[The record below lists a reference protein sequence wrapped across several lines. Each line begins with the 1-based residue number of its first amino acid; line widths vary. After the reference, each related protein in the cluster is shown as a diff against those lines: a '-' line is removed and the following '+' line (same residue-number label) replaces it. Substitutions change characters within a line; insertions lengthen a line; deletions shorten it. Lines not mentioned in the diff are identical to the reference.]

1 MSDYL
6 IMFLVSALAFVCVE
20 IVFIVFEKLVGRK
33 LKRGYKEDF
42 YDLMEEFDEMDY
54 FPATFCENPEKTRE
68 IFKKRLITNYE
79 KTYTRSWYED

>member
-54 FPATFCENPEKTRE
+54 SPTTFCENPEKTRE